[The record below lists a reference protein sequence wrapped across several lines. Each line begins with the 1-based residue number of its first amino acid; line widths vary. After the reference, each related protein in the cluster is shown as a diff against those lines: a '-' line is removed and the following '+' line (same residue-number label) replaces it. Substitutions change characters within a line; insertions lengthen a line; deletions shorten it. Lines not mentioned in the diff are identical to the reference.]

1 MNFLFL
7 IGITLGYLF
16 LNFDKM
22 FVGHQEVIKAWER
35 ANAQI
40 EQRFDLALELKY
52 IFPDIDF
59 KEKMHLEG
67 IIRER
72 NHYLMTKEVS
82 EIIKANRKLSSTLK
96 QIIVKLEN
104 YPDLENNISF
114 NNFLERLCK
123 NEIRLVNAFKAY
135 NSCVKKY
142 NNYVAM
148 GPNKFYVRYF
158 GFNKKKYLDSEML
171 NFIFNKEK

>member
-22 FVGHQEVIKAWER
+22 FVGHQEVIKAWEK
-35 ANAQI
+35 ANTQI

-52 IFPDIDF
+52 ILADIDF
-59 KEKMHLEG
+59 NEKTYLED

-72 NHYLMTKEVS
+72 NHYLMAREVS
-82 EIIKANRKLSSTLK
+82 EIIKSIRKLNSALK
-96 QIIVKLEN
+96 QILVALEN
-104 YPDLENNISF
+104 YSEIKNNVSF

-123 NEIRLVNAFKAY
+123 NETRLINAFKVY

-142 NNYVAM
+142 NNYVVM
-148 GPNKFYVRYF
+148 GPNRFYVRYF
-158 GFNKKKYLDSEML
+158 GFDKKKYLDSEML
-171 NFIFNKEK
+171 SFIFNKEK